1 MFIFEKLDVYQKS
14 LKFAKEIRSFLQEN
28 TIEKNINDQLTR
40 AAVSIALNIAEG
52 TGRNTKKD
60 KQNFYYN
67 ARGSVH
73 ECVASLQILNL
84 EGRLSASKY
93 SFFYNSLDEIARMLS
108 GLIASLK

>member
-1 MFIFEKLDVYQKS
+1 
-14 LKFAKEIRSFLQEN
+14 
-28 TIEKNINDQLTR
+28 
-40 AAVSIALNIAEG
+40 
-52 TGRNTKKD
+52 
-60 KQNFYYN
+60 
-67 ARGSVH
+67 VH